1 MMILIWV
8 YLSCDH
14 QLVCCYKARQLFY
27 YKVRKVLLQNA
38 AGIAKCVNF
47 ITKCEDYC
55 KVQ

>member
-14 QLVCCYKARQLFY
+14 QLVCCYKARQLF
-27 YKVRKVLLQNA
+27 LLQSA
-38 AGIAKCVNF
+38 KSVITAGITKCVNF